1 MLPILP
7 FDTVPDNTTMSDY
20 LIKLASLPAARAL
33 IKAVGLPMPRE
44 LRRGEGGYAARP
56 LSNVRVVAAGTAGGF
71 ALKTVRDALKSMGA
85 EALESAQGLGEG
97 ESIHSLVFDAT
108 GLAEP
113 IDLTALYNFFHPL
126 VSRLASCGRVLIL
139 SGVPDDAKN
148 PAQAAVWRGVEGF
161 MRSLGKEIGKRG
173 ATANMLYV
181 SPGAESR
188 VEGPLRFFLAPHSA
202 YVDGQSLTVSGSVR
216 WPKKVPYSQ
225 VLQGKIALVTGAARG
240 IGAATAARLAA
251 EGAHVVCLDIPA
263 DQETLAKTVASVGGT
278 ALPLDITDA
287 GAPARIVEFL
297 KEKFGGVD
305 IVVHNAGITRDK
317 TMAKMPE
324 HFWNLVLEINLA
336 AIVRIDA
343 QLHAQKILRDDGRI
357 VVLSSIGGIA
367 GNVGQTNYG
376 ATKAAL
382 IGYVRAEAPRLA
394 ERGIC
399 INGVAPGF
407 IETRMTAAMPFL
419 IREVG
424 RRMNSL
430 SQGGQPQDVAE
441 AITFLSTPGVA
452 GVSGQILRVCG
463 QSLIGA

>member
-1 MLPILP
+1 
-7 FDTVPDNTTMSDY
+7 
-20 LIKLASLPAARAL
+20 
-33 IKAVGLPMPRE
+33 
-44 LRRGEGGYAARP
+44 
-56 LSNVRVVAAGTAGGF
+56 
-71 ALKTVRDALKSMGA
+71 
-85 EALESAQGLGEG
+85 
-97 ESIHSLVFDAT
+97 
-108 GLAEP
+108 
-113 IDLTALYNFFHPL
+113 
-126 VSRLASCGRVLIL
+126 
-139 SGVPDDAKN
+139 
-148 PAQAAVWRGVEGF
+148 
-161 MRSLGKEIGKRG
+161 
-173 ATANMLYV
+173 
-181 SPGAESR
+181 
-188 VEGPLRFFLAPHSA
+188 
-202 YVDGQSLTVSGSVR
+202 
-216 WPKKVPYSQ
+216 
-225 VLQGKIALVTGAARG
+225 LQGKIALVTGAARG

-251 EGAHVVCLDIPA
+251 EGAHVVGLDIPA
-263 DQETLAKTVASVGGT
+263 DRETLDKTVAGIGGT

-287 GAPARIVEFL
+287 AAPTRIAEFL

-305 IVVHNAGITRDK
+305 IVVHNAGVTRDK
-317 TMAKMPE
+317 TLAKMPE

-336 AIVRIDA
+336 AIARIDA
-343 QLHAQKILRDDGRI
+343 QLYAQKMLRDEGRI

-382 IGYVRAEAPRLA
+382 IGYVRASAPLLA

-452 GVSGQILRVCG
+452 GITGQILRVCG